1 MEGAAVKSSGTDREL
16 KNSWWENNAKE
27 IQLCADTGRIQAFY
41 EGIKKVSGPT
51 RNKTCPIKDSEGTLL
66 KDNGK
71 ILERWAEYYSN
82 LLNSANPTDRSV
94 V

>member
-1 MEGAAVKSSGTDREL
+1 M
-16 KNSWWENNAKE
+16 
-27 IQLCADTGRIQAFY
+27 QAFY

-71 ILERWAEYYSN
+71 ILERWAEYYCN

-94 V
+94 VEELPQLPTVHLMDEPPSVEE